1 MLVNDRK
8 DKEMLFDTHAHLD
21 DSRFDEDRKQVL
33 ETCKAEGVEL
43 ILNAGSDM
51 GTSLKSIALAE
62 EYDFIYASIGVHPH
76 EAKSMES
83 QTINELAEL
92 TSNPKVKAIGEIGLD
107 YHYDFSPRD
116 VQKQRFMQQIDLAK
130 QLKLP
135 IIVHDRESHGDI
147 MDIFKKMNVKDM
159 GGVLHSFSGSVEMAR
174 ECLRLGFYLSISG
187 PITFKNAVKTVE
199 VVREVPLDMLLIET
213 DSPYLTPV
221 PFRGQRNYPGYVRYV
236 AEKIAEIK
244 GLSYGEVAKKTL
256 ENGKRLFG
264 I

>member
-1 MLVNDRK
+1 M
-8 DKEMLFDTHAHLD
+8 KEGNRVMLFDTHAHLD
-21 DSRFDEDRKQVL
+21 DDRFHEDRKQVL
-33 ETCKAEGVEL
+33 EQCKAEGIEL
-43 ILNAGSDM
+43 ILNAASDM
-51 GTSLKSIALAE
+51 KTCHSSIALAE
-62 EYDFIYASIGVHPH
+62 EYDFIYASVGIHPH
-76 EAKSMES
+76 DAKSMDNK
-83 QTINELAEL
+83 TIDILSGLAAN
-92 TSNPKVKAIGEIGLD
+92 SKVKAIGEIGLD

-116 VQKQRFMQQIDLAK
+116 VQKQRFMEQIDLAM

-147 MDIFKKMNVKDM
+147 MEIFKKMNVKNM

-174 ECLRLGFYLSISG
+174 ECLKLGFYLSISG
-187 PITFKNAVKTVE
+187 PITFKNNVKTVE
-199 VVREVPLDMLLIET
+199 VVREIPLDMLLIET

-221 PFRGQRNYPGYVRYV
+221 PYRGQRNYPGYVRYV

-244 GLSYGEVAKKTL
+244 GIAFDEVAQKTL